1 MHVWSIVLS
10 RLISTIS
17 NTILCA
23 NTLIVNDGLTPLRGR
38 RRSGADVRIE
48 ESFIKQSHRSFLTK
62 VNKYDTGKYKTFI
75 IH

>member
-1 MHVWSIVLS
+1 M
-10 RLISTIS
+10 S

-23 NTLIVNDGLTPLRGR
+23 KTLIVNDGLTPLRGR

-62 VNKYDTGKYKTFI
+62 VNKYDGKYKTFYNTLALLKGESNSTN
-75 IH
+75 